1 MQELT
6 AVQLQEKIQSGE
18 NFMLDLYATWCGP
31 CKVMLSNLQRVTEGN
46 LLSESNNVNNYKI
59 YKYDIDSDRE
69 FSMNTLGVRSV
80 PTIKMFK
87 EGREIYSKAGVMSP
101 SQVVELITNN

>member
-46 LLSESNNVNNYKI
+46 LLSESNNKNNYKI

-101 SQVVELITNN
+101 TQVVELITNN

>member
-46 LLSESNNVNNYKI
+46 LLSESNNKNNYKI

>member
-1 MQELT
+1 
-6 AVQLQEKIQSGE
+6 
-18 NFMLDLYATWCGP
+18 
-31 CKVMLSNLQRVTEGN
+31 MLSNLQRVTEGN
-46 LLSESNNVNNYKI
+46 LLSESNNKNNYKI

-87 EGREIYSKAGVMSP
+87 EGKEIYSKAGVMSP
-101 SQVVELITNN
+101 TQVVELITNS

>member
-31 CKVMLSNLQRVTEGN
+31 CKVMLNNLQRVTEGN
-46 LLSESNNVNNYKI
+46 LLSESNNKNNFKI

>member
-46 LLSESNNVNNYKI
+46 LLSESNNKNNYKI

-69 FSMNTLGVRSV
+69 FSMTTLGVRSV

-101 SQVVELITNN
+101 TQVVELITNN

>member
-46 LLSESNNVNNYKI
+46 LLSESNNKNNYKI

-87 EGREIYSKAGVMSP
+87 EGKEIYSKAGVMSP
-101 SQVVELITNN
+101 TQVVELITNS